1 MPNNTNKGGVSRN
14 HESIIFEALEKGI
27 RGLSYD
33 RNISEIK
40 FDVFFTFHAVFFTDF
55 EIFKF

>member
-14 HESIIFEALEKGI
+14 PESNIFDALKKGI

-33 RNISEIK
+33 RNISEI
-40 FDVFFTFHAVFFTDF
+40 
-55 EIFKF
+55 

>member
-14 HESIIFEALEKGI
+14 HESFFEALEKGI

-33 RNISEIK
+33 RNISEI
-40 FDVFFTFHAVFFTDF
+40 
-55 EIFKF
+55 

>member
-33 RNISEIK
+33 RNISEI
-40 FDVFFTFHAVFFTDF
+40 
-55 EIFKF
+55 